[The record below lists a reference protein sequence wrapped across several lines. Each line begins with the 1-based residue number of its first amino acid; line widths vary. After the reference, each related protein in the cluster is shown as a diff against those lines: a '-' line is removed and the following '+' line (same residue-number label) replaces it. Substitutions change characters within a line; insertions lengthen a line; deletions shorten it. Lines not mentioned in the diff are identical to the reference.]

1 MAFRRPRKTTHSD
14 ARVGYESVHDGIV
27 ARLAE
32 ADAAEY
38 MCDMMPLLE
47 KVDVLS
53 QMEARRMF
61 YSIASKWMTDK
72 EANSFVDE
80 DRGASSNSSNWCNTC
95 ERATQMLL
103 DEKNGLRVC
112 NECGTTSAYIGAAS
126 ARYLPYDHEAPP
138 APCPYRRSNH
148 FNEYL
153 DSFMARQSGS
163 VPDAVFESIFSE
175 LRKQRLTDYSQLNQK
190 RLRGIMKNLRLN
202 KYYESAPFILYRI
215 KGEKPPQITPVI
227 EQELKSN
234 FDLIQG
240 PFEKV
245 VKQIA
250 PERKNFLSYSYTIY
264 KMLQLMEL
272 DYLLEYFSL
281 LKSREK
287 LLVQDK
293 IWKGICDEIG
303 WRFIPSV

>member
-1 MAFRRPRKTTHSD
+1 
-14 ARVGYESVHDGIV
+14 
-27 ARLAE
+27 
-32 ADAAEY
+32 
-38 MCDMMPLLE
+38 
-47 KVDVLS
+47 
-53 QMEARRMF
+53 
-61 YSIASKWMTDK
+61 
-72 EANSFVDE
+72 
-80 DRGASSNSSNWCNTC
+80 
-95 ERATQMLL
+95 
-103 DEKNGLRVC
+103 
-112 NECGTTSAYIGAAS
+112 
-126 ARYLPYDHEAPP
+126 
-138 APCPYRRSNH
+138 
-148 FNEYL
+148 
-153 DSFMARQSGS
+153 
-163 VPDAVFESIFSE
+163 
-175 LRKQRLTDYSQLNQK
+175 
-190 RLRGIMKNLRLN
+190 MKNLRLN